1 MTNESP
7 PTLPD
12 GAGLLF
18 TDMLIKTTE
27 IPLRV
32 PGTSQPTSHR
42 SVISYIVSCM
52 QIVEELVEEQLTK
65 TLETWRRQ
73 RLIQSCFISF
83 RPLLLDWTLALP
95 AGLLMGMS
103 LQSVQLLDLH
113 THSILFECGN
123 S

>member
-42 SVISYIVSCM
+42 SVISCIVSCM

-65 TLETWRRQ
+65 NLEAW
-73 RLIQSCFISF
+73 
-83 RPLLLDWTLALP
+83 
-95 AGLLMGMS
+95 
-103 LQSVQLLDLH
+103 
-113 THSILFECGN
+113 
-123 S
+123 